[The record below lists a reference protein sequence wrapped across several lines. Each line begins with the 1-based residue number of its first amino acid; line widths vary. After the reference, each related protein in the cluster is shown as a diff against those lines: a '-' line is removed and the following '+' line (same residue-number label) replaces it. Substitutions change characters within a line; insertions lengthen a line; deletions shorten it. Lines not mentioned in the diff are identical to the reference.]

1 MLVEALRA
9 QPHRLRELGPVL
21 SGLKVPLVIDHMGW
35 CLAQA
40 GIGQA
45 DFQVVLSLVRD
56 TGCWVKPSGAY
67 RMLGMPTP
75 YPDMFA
81 FARELA

>member
-1 MLVEALRA
+1 M
-9 QPHRLRELGPVL
+9 L

-67 RMLGMPTP
+67 RM
-75 YPDMFA
+75 
-81 FARELA
+81 